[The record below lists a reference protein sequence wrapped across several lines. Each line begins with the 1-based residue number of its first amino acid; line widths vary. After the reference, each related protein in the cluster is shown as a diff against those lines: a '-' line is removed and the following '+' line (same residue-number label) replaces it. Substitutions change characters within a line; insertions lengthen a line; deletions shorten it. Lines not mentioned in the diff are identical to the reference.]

1 MTVYF
6 TTYDPETL
14 KTTGASTDSGFGS
27 VGEAV
32 QCLGADWA
40 TCSNRAAFYPAAGLA
55 AGLAVTDY
63 VLQLDGSVKQ
73 Q

>member
-6 TTYDPETL
+6 TPYDPDTL
-14 KTTGASTDSGFGS
+14 KTTGPSTDSGFQT
-27 VGEAV
+27 VAEAV
-32 QCLGADWA
+32 QCLGTDWA
-40 TCSNRAAFYPAAGLA
+40 TCSNRAAFYPA